1 MAVSNTGGYRAGSVT
16 VSGDGYGDLLVPG
29 STFNNVLRVKRESAY
44 YDTVSGTPR
53 FTQETYYEYYKPGI
67 PHYILLHGFY
77 TITSGSSNPVSGSQL
92 FYNSGALVSSD
103 NIQNIPNTTCQI
115 IHQNAHSTLRIK
127 EVQNYN
133 SMLQLFNLQGQLIW
147 NKQLQIRADVN
158 EIILPSDM
166 LQNGMYLLQFN
177 NAAGKPVVLKWSKAD

>member
-1 MAVSNTGGYRAGSVT
+1 L
-16 VSGDGYGDLLVPG
+16 VSG
-29 STFNNVLRVKRESAY
+29 NN
-44 YDTVSGTPR
+44 
-53 FTQETYYEYYKPGI
+53 Q
-67 PHYILLHGFY
+67 
-77 TITSGSSNPVSGSQL
+77 
-92 FYNSGALVSSD
+92 
-103 NIQNIPNTTCQI
+103 QNIPNTTCQI
-115 IHQNAHSTLRIK
+115 IHQNAHSTVSIK